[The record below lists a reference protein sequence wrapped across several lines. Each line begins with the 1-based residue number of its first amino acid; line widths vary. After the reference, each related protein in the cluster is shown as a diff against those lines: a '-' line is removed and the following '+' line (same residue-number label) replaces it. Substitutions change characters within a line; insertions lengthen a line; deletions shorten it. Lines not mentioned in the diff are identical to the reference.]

1 MVSDQIIKVL
11 DNLCD
16 KFGLAIDW
24 SSKNVQPY
32 LKELMAKCVN
42 YKFSIATMWL
52 ISGIILFIISCIG
65 IKIGIFC
72 KKKYDEIEELTDWDV
87 AATLTWV
94 LSGAGMIG
102 SVSMIFSNIITI
114 ITCRTFPEK
123 IIVDM
128 IQTYL
133 K

>member
-11 DNLCD
+11 DNLCE

-24 SSKNVQPY
+24 SSKNIQPY
-32 LKELMAKCVN
+32 LEELMAKAVN
-42 YKFSIATMWL
+42 YKFSIAT
-52 ISGIILFIISCIG
+52 
-65 IKIGIFC
+65 
-72 KKKYDEIEELTDWDV
+72 
-87 AATLTWV
+87 
-94 LSGAGMIG
+94 
-102 SVSMIFSNIITI
+102 MIFSNIITI

>member
-1 MVSDQIIKVL
+1 MELSYLLLVAL
-11 DNLCD
+11 E
-16 KFGLAIDW
+16 
-24 SSKNVQPY
+24 SK
-32 LKELMAKCVN
+32 LE
-42 YKFSIATMWL
+42 F
-52 ISGIILFIISCIG
+52 
-65 IKIGIFC
+65 FC
-72 KKKYDEIEELTDWDV
+72 KKKYDEIEEITDWDV

>member
-11 DNLCD
+11 DNLCN
-16 KFGLAIDW
+16 KFGIAIDW

-32 LKELMAKCVN
+32 LKELMEKAVN

-52 ISGIILFIISCIG
+52 ITGIVLFVVGCIG

-72 KKKYDEIEELTDWDV
+72 RKKYDEIEELTDWDV
-87 AATLTWV
+87 AATLAWV
-94 LSGAGMIG
+94 LSGAGMIC

>member
-11 DNLCD
+11 DNLCE
-16 KFGLAIDW
+16 KFGVAIDW
-24 SSKNVQPY
+24 SSKNIQPY
-32 LKELMAKCVN
+32 LEELMAKAVN

-52 ISGIILFIISCIG
+52 ITGIILFIIGCIG
-65 IKIGIFC
+65 IKIGVFC
-72 KKKYDEIEELTDWDV
+72 KKKYNEIEKLTDWDV
-87 AATLTWV
+87 AAMFAWV

-102 SVSMIFSNIITI
+102 SVLMIFSNIITI

>member
-11 DNLCD
+11 DNLCE

-32 LKELMAKCVN
+32 LKELMTKAVN

-52 ISGIILFIISCIG
+52 ITGIILFIIGCIG
-65 IKIGIFC
+65 IKIGFFC

-87 AATLTWV
+87 AAIFAWI
-94 LSGAGMIG
+94 LSGVGVIG
-102 SVSMIFSNIITI
+102 SVLMIFSNIITI

-128 IQTYL
+128 IQTHL

>member
-72 KKKYDEIEELTDWDV
+72 KKKYD
-87 AATLTWV
+87 
-94 LSGAGMIG
+94 
-102 SVSMIFSNIITI
+102 
-114 ITCRTFPEK
+114 
-123 IIVDM
+123 
-128 IQTYL
+128 
-133 K
+133 

>member
-72 KKKYDEIEELTDWDV
+72 KKKYDGIVENTDWDI
-87 AATLTWV
+87 AAFAV
-94 LSGAGMIG
+94 LLFSIIVLICSIFMIFG
-102 SVSMIFSNIITI
+102 NVSSMIA
-114 ITCRTFPEK
+114 CKTFPEK
-123 IIVDM
+123 VIIDM
-128 IQTYL
+128 AQSYL
-133 K
+133 Q

>member
-11 DNLCD
+11 DNLCE

-32 LKELMAKCVN
+32 LKELMTKAVN

-52 ISGIILFIISCIG
+52 IVGIILFVICCIG
-65 IKIGIFC
+65 IKIGFFC

-94 LSGAGMIG
+94 LSVAGMMG
-102 SVSMIFSNIITI
+102 SAAMIFDNIITI

>member
-1 MVSDQIIKVL
+1 MVSDQIVKVL

-32 LKELMAKCVN
+32 LEELMEKAVN

-52 ISGIILFIISCIG
+52 IFGIILFIISFIG

-72 KKKYDEIEELTDWDV
+72 KKKYDEIEEVTDWDI
-87 AATLTWV
+87 AALLTWV

>member
-42 YKFSIATMWL
+42 YTFAIDVVWL
-52 ISGIILFIISCIG
+52 CVAILLLVAGIILLTMG
-65 IKIGIFC
+65 LKIR
-72 KKKYDEIEELTDWDV
+72 KKHNYWDDTEFAFV
-87 AATLTWV
+87 
-94 LSGAGMIG
+94 
-102 SVSMIFSNIITI
+102 IFSVLAFGATI
-114 ITCRTFPEK
+114 LICIFAIPEMIACKTFPEK
-123 IIVDM
+123 VIIDM
-128 IQTYL
+128 ARSYL
-133 K
+133 Q

>member
-11 DNLCD
+11 DNLCE
-16 KFGLAIDW
+16 KFGLVIDW

-32 LKELMAKCVN
+32 LKELTTKCVN

-52 ISGIILFIISCIG
+52 IVGIILFIICCIG
-65 IKIGIFC
+65 IKIAFVC

-87 AATLTWV
+87 AATLAW
-94 LSGAGMIG
+94 LSGAGMIC

>member
-11 DNLCD
+11 DNLCE

-24 SSKNVQPY
+24 SSKNIQPY
-32 LKELMAKCVN
+32 LEELMAKAVN
-42 YKFSIATMWL
+42 YKFSISTMWL
-52 ISGIILFIISCIG
+52 IYGIILFIISCIG
-65 IKIGIFC
+65 IKIAIFC
-72 KKKYDEIEELTDWDV
+72 KKKYDEIEEITDWDV
-87 AATLTWV
+87 AAILTWV

>member
-52 ISGIILFIISCIG
+52 IFGIILFIISCIG
-65 IKIGIFC
+65 IKIGIFVKRNMTKL
-72 KKKYDEIEELTDWDV
+72 KK
-87 AATLTWV
+87 
-94 LSGAGMIG
+94 
-102 SVSMIFSNIITI
+102 
-114 ITCRTFPEK
+114 
-123 IIVDM
+123 
-128 IQTYL
+128 
-133 K
+133 